1 MPIDFTPLR
10 KVLEL
15 EHRKDYSD
23 SVVFGGLDRFLA
35 KWGARV
41 EGAITDSALLKR
53 FNKLRKINYA
63 SLNKQQRQQQIK
75 HMLNFISDA
84 EQVTPHK
91 NKTKPTISLTET
103 YNPSIKK
110 LKQMTNIKLKHVLPK
125 NTTKTTKNT
134 HSVRKKYYHCTT
146 VYQ

>member
-53 FNKLRKINYA
+53 FNKLRKINYRK
-63 SLNKQQRQQQIK
+63 LLPLIDGIILHGQYVYDQYD
-75 HMLNFISDA
+75 H
-84 EQVTPHK
+84 PH
-91 NKTKPTISLTET
+91 
-103 YNPSIKK
+103 
-110 LKQMTNIKLKHVLPK
+110 
-125 NTTKTTKNT
+125 
-134 HSVRKKYYHCTT
+134 
-146 VYQ
+146 